1 MLQAFELQCFCNNAG
16 YDICVHLGD
25 GSDTGSEPVP
35 DSDGDEKAS
44 KGEDNANSAEDS

>member
-1 MLQAFELQCFCNNAG
+1 M
-16 YDICVHLGD
+16 HLGD
-25 GSDTGSEPVP
+25 GSDIGSEPVP